1 MAPERKHKR
10 PSGNPRAGVRMASN
24 ILYLLAES
32 EGFEPP
38 IPLRVLLIS
47 NQVPS
52 AARPALRSDRG
63 VPPRPAGKA
72 VRGPTPAPAALATAA
87 ATWRPWALICSAQV
101 RLVKQVW

>member
-1 MAPERKHKR
+1 MAPEREPAT
-10 PSGNPRAGVRMASN
+10 PSRCPSNRGSRMDGNYL
-24 ILYLLAES
+24 ILLAES

-63 VPPRPAGKA
+63 LPPRPAGKA
-72 VRGPTPAPAALATAA
+72 LGDPTPPPAHSAPPRRSAL
-87 ATWRPWALICSAQV
+87 RSSASASTLC
-101 RLVKQVW
+101 RE